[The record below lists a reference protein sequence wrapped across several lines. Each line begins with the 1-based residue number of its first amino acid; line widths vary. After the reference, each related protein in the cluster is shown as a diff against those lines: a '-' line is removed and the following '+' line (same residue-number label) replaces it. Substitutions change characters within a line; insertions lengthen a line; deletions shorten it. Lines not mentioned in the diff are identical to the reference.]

1 MQKIAKKK
9 SFIPSQNFGLYRN
22 NNFEHKMMESIITAF
37 DEENLKIEFEGKS
50 NMICFNNLDV
60 KLELERRKYGS
71 QRIR

>member
-1 MQKIAKKK
+1 
-9 SFIPSQNFGLYRN
+9 
-22 NNFEHKMMESIITAF
+22 MMESIITAF